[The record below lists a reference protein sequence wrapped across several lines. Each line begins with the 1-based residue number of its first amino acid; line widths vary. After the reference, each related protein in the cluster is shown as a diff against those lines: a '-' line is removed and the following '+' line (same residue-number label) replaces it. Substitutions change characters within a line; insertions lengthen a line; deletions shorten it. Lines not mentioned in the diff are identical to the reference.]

1 MVHMTCRIRILVL
14 LVFPRY
20 PMESLKGHTKAA
32 PSLDPFTS
40 LQGIYGKSIKTYMAT
55 NTQYAQNFKKL

>member
-20 PMESLKGHTKAA
+20 PIESLKGHTKAA
-32 PSLDPFTS
+32 PSLDPLTS
-40 LQGIYGKSIKTYMAT
+40 L
-55 NTQYAQNFKKL
+55 